1 MAEANP
7 DLSLA
12 AQRLE
17 KAIAA
22 LESRMKALKAQ
33 GERGEGDLFD
43 QDRARLAE
51 GLDAA
56 RAREKALEEAAAEA
70 SAALG
75 RAAREVRA
83 ILSGEG

>member
-1 MAEANP
+1 MADSAP

-22 LESRMKALKAQ
+22 LEGRMRALKEKGA
-33 GERGEGDLFD
+33 RGEGDLFD
-43 QDRARLAE
+43 QDRSRLA
-51 GLDAA
+51 GDLDEA
-56 RAREKALEEAAAEA
+56 RSRERALEEAAVEA

-75 RAAREVRA
+75 RAAQEVRA
-83 ILSGEG
+83 ILNGEG